1 MQNAHGRFGTLE
13 FTKHM
18 KDRTTRIRVY
28 IDRAVLE
35 PAKGDKG
42 QARAQVIFMIGGDLE
57 FGAVW
62 VAVTEAA
69 LLQFHLPG

>member
-1 MQNAHGRFGTLE
+1 MQNAHERFGTLE

-42 QARAQVIFMIGGDLE
+42 QARAQVIGEIWKSAP
-57 FGAVW
+57 FGRG
-62 VAVTEAA
+62 
-69 LLQFHLPG
+69 H